1 MQRVSILSII
11 KKAYVKQPAPVQKP
25 VEPVKPMY
33 ILQKVCAMCDPIYIR
48 V

>member
-25 VEPVKPMY
+25 VEVAPIF